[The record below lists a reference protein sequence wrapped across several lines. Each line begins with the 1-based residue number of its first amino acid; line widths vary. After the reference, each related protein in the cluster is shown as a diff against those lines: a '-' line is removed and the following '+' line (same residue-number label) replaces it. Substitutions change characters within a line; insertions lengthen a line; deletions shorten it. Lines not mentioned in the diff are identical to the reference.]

1 MANTTTSTGS
11 IPDYI
16 ANPTKNALGSV
27 ESFLKSPDNYVYG
40 TKPGET
46 LYTPLSQGQNKAIGN
61 VNWLADQNLAELF
74 GTNKA
79 GNMLE
84 DFAGYQPD
92 QLSAEKLTDE
102 GGYLGS
108 IDGYMNPY
116 LKQILDPQIREIGDG
131 LQRGRRDLGANA
143 SMSGAFGDARHG
155 IVETGLYDD
164 AAENAA
170 DITGRTYSD
179 AWNNAMQM
187 RSGDLATK
195 LGVDTSNRDAETLA
209 NENKATAASG
219 ISGLGQQYFK
229 NFTDVNDA
237 LFNAG
242 QVEREATQEQN
253 DSLRAFQEAIKNKK
267 YDDALKLLGAVQ
279 GSPYPTSSTS
289 TQKSNDGLWGMLG
302 SALGSIF

>member
-40 TKPGET
+40 SKPGET

-79 GNMLE
+79 GGMLDE
-84 DFAGYQPD
+84 FAAYKPD

-116 LKQILDPQIREIGDG
+116 LRQILDPQIREIGDG

-187 RSGDLATK
+187 RSGDMATK

-219 ISGLGQQYFK
+219 IAGLGQQYFK

-242 QVEREATQEQN
+242 QVEREASQEQN
-253 DSLRAFQEAIKNKK
+253 DALRSFQEAIKNKK

-289 TQKSNDGLWGMLG
+289 KTKSDDGLFGLLG
-302 SALGSIF
+302 SAVGSLF